1 VEKRRIITFFS
12 CKQTQSISGSVFSAP
27 ALVKTAQES
36 GNVAFPFLVAMFH
49 TPQEA
54 LAVR

>member
-12 CKQTQSISGSVFSAP
+12 CKQTQSISGGVFSAP
-27 ALVKTAQES
+27 APVKTAQES